1 MLFMSSERASVLVV
15 DDEEFNLELIADY
28 LDEDGIDAVCADR
41 GIVAWETLQ
50 AAPDKF
56 SAVLVDR
63 MMPGMD
69 GLELLTHIKAEP
81 SLSMLPVI
89 MQTAATGKQN
99 MLEGLQAGAYYYLT
113 KPYDR
118 QTLIAIVNTAI
129 NDYQRYSLLREN
141 VQQTAQTLKMMDK
154 GMFTYQTLEDGRN
167 LAALLAN
174 ACDDAN
180 RVVLGLTELMVNAV
194 EHGNLGIDYKEKT
207 RLNRAGKWETEISQR
222 LKQAEFCEKRVRV
235 EFERRPAEVIFNIID
250 QGNGFEWEKFLEI
263 SPDRAFD
270 THGRG
275 IAMANSISFDQIEYR
290 GAGNEVR
297 ATVFIKE

>member
-1 MLFMSSERASVLVV
+1 MNSSETSVLVV
-15 DDEEFNLELIADY
+15 DDEEFNLELIAEY
-28 LDEDGIDAVCADR
+28 LRDDGINAVSSDR
-41 GIVAWETLQ
+41 GIKAWELLQ
-50 AAPDKF
+50 ASPDKF

-69 GLELLTHIKAEP
+69 GIELLTRIKAEP
-81 SLSMLPVI
+81 ALSMLPVI

-118 QTLIAIVNTAI
+118 HTLIAIVNTAI
-129 NDYQRYSLLREN
+129 SDYQRYSSLREN
-141 VQQTAQTLKMMDK
+141 VQQTAHTLKMMNK
-154 GMFTYQTLEDGRN
+154 GVFTYQTLEDGRS

-194 EHGNLGIDYKEKT
+194 EHGNLGIDYEEKT
-207 RLNRAGKWETEISQR
+207 RLNIAGQWEQEVTQR
-222 LKQAEFCEKRVRV
+222 LEQTEFRDKRVKV
-235 EFERRPAEVIFNIID
+235 EFERRADEVVFNIVD
-250 QGNGFEWEKFLEI
+250 QGAGFDWKNYLQI

-275 IAMANSISFDQIEYR
+275 IAMANSISFDHIEYQ
-290 GAGNEVR
+290 GIGNEVR
-297 ATVFIKE
+297 ATVFVKE